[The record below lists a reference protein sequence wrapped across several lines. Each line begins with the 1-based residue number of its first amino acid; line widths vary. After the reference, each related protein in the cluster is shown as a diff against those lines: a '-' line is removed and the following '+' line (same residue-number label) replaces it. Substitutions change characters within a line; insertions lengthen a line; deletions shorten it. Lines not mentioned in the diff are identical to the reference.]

1 MRPTTSYRLMHESV
15 FREMKELPVLY
26 PWARELQA
34 GVQRSSALAVGVFA
48 ENGHLE
54 YANAGMAYLL
64 GAGREHDPAAY
75 LINPGFS
82 AFLERPEGEGP
93 VFDGVLTTGNGLDF
107 TLTTNA
113 RVYRRGGQLLFLCE
127 FDVLE
132 LDRLNKEMV
141 LLNQEVHNLQ
151 RDLIRKKRDLERT
164 LKELRETQAMLIHSE
179 KMNSLG
185 SLVAGVAHE
194 INNPVSFVTGNIHN
208 VREAFGDLS
217 AAYMRLESLLSE
229 RAGEDAGELLEG
241 VRDEFDVDFLL
252 EDFDDLCNG
261 MADGTSRVEKIV
273 KDLRTFSRHD
283 QAALK
288 LMDLRE
294 GIESALTIAGSAI
307 KEKDIRTDLD
317 PGQLPQVECYAAEL
331 DQVFL
336 NLILNAVQAMERGGV
351 LTISGAEDHE
361 NVLLTFAD
369 TGCGIPP
376 EIRDRIFDPFF
387 TTKPVGSGTGL
398 GLSLA
403 YKIIAEMHGGTIAV
417 DSKPGIGSTF
427 TITIPKDIKR

>member
-1 MRPTTSYRLMHESV
+1 MAESV
-15 FREMKELPVLY
+15 FDGMESVSALKQWR
-26 PWARELQA
+26 RELES
-34 GVQRSSALAVGVFA
+34 GMQRSSALAVGIFSEA
-48 ENGHLE
+48 GELE
-54 YANAGMAYLL
+54 YANAGMKYLL
-64 GAGREHDPAAY
+64 GAGQDHDPVEF
-75 LINPGFS
+75 LVNPGFS
-82 AFLERPEGEGP
+82 AFLEQSGGDAP
-93 VFDGVLTTGNGLDF
+93 VFEGVLTTGNGLDF
-107 TLTTNA
+107 TVTTNA
-113 RVYRRGGQLLFLCE
+113 RVYRRDGRLLFLCE

-132 LDRLNKEMV
+132 LDRLNKKMV

-151 RDLIRKKRDLERT
+151 RELIGKKRALERT

-194 INNPVSFVTGNIHN
+194 INNPISFVTGNIHN

-217 AAYMRLESLLSE
+217 AAYERLETLLSE
-229 RAGEDAGELLEG
+229 RAGEEAKELLEE

-252 EDFDDLCNG
+252 EDFDDLCDG
-261 MADGTSRVEKIV
+261 MANGTSRVEKIV

-288 LMDLRE
+288 PVDLLE

-307 KEKDIRTDLD
+307 KEKDIRVVFEL
-317 PGQLPQVECYAAEL
+317 GHLPQLECYASEL

-351 LTISGAEDHE
+351 LTISGRDEDDG
-361 NVLLTFAD
+361 VRLTFAD
-369 TGCGIPP
+369 TGCGIPA
-376 EIRDRIFDPFF
+376 EIQDRIFDPFF

-403 YKIIAEMHGGTIAV
+403 YKTVTEMHGGTIAV
-417 DSKPGIGSTF
+417 DSRPGSGSTF
-427 TITIPKDIKR
+427 TITLPKDIKR